1 MSQPQPPTGDDSNGS
16 PSSHEEVHQDPADST
31 QSNVVPLRPPQRSI
45 GYGRPPI
52 HSRFKPGQPSNPKGR
67 PKGRVNVVARLRK
80 FYTDTIT
87 ITEGG
92 KKHRLTRIEA
102 LAWSEWGRGM
112 KGNQRATQAA
122 FATAKAVGVFDEP
135 ETNECAH
142 EPFTQ
147 EEIETLSPAGLADFI
162 RIERE
167 RLARRARQ
175 EGERAE
181 TTSGKR

>member
-1 MSQPQPPTGDDSNGS
+1 MSERQRPGGDDSS
-16 PSSHEEVHQDPADST
+16 SSHSSHGEAHDGPADST
-31 QSNVVPLRPPQRSI
+31 QSNVVAFNRPQYLV
-45 GYGRPPI
+45 GYGRTPV
-52 HSRFKPGQPSNPKGR
+52 HSRFKPGKSGNPKGR

-87 ITEGG
+87 IPEGG
-92 KKHRLTRIEA
+92 KKHRLMRIEA
-102 LAWSEWGRGM
+102 LAWNDWRRGM
-112 KGNQRATQAA
+112 KGNQRAAQAA

-181 TTSGKR
+181 ITSGKR